1 MHHFRQ
7 VKNRHCFEQQDAP
20 QNDSREEL
28 AEKTGLSRS
37 YLSAV
42 EAPNM
47 VKTIS
52 LEMLFDI
59 SDALSVE
66 PYKLLEFKE

>member
-1 MHHFRQ
+1 MTQ
-7 VKNRHCFEQQDAP
+7 
-20 QNDSREEL
+20 EEL
-28 AEKTGLSRS
+28 AEKTGISRS

-42 EAPNM
+42 EVPNM

-66 PYKLLEFKE
+66 PCKLLEFKESSKSSDLYLHGI